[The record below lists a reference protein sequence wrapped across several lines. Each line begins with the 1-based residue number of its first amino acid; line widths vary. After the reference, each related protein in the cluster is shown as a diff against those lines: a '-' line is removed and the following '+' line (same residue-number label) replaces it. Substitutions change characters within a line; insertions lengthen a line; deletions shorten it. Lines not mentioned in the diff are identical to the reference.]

1 VDEDF
6 LEYCESGALSV
17 EVYGHKEQGT
27 LSLREIHDQVYTV
40 KKGWLFFRPC
50 RDVKIS
56 LTIPR
61 QGEFGW

>member
-1 VDEDF
+1 LKVRVDEDF

-40 KKGWLFFRPC
+40 TKG
-50 RDVKIS
+50 
-56 LTIPR
+56 
-61 QGEFGW
+61 